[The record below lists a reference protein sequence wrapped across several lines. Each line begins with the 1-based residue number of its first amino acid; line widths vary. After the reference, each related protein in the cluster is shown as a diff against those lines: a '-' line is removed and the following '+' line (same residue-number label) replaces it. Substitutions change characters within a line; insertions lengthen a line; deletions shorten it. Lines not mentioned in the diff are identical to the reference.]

1 MSFVDA
7 GLEELGRVK
16 WLNGPQA
23 RGFVAALRAAFD
35 VELADLKFAVK
46 QRFVTTCEDEALDD
60 VGGGYVIERFP
71 GEGFVTYR
79 ARVRAA
85 WATWRKAGTSAAI
98 IDSLHAYGLPDVQI
112 YASKEHTT

>member
-1 MSFVDA
+1 MSFTAA
-7 GLEELGRVK
+7 GLEELGLVK

-23 RGFVAALRAAFD
+23 RAYVAALRAAFD
-35 VELADLKFAVK
+35 VEIADLKFAVK

-71 GEGFVTYR
+71 TEDFVTYR

-85 WATWRKAGTSAAI
+85 WATWRKAGLAVAI
-98 IDSLHAYGLPDVQI
+98 LDSLHQYGITDVEI
-112 YASKEHTT
+112 YEAQQ